1 MTSRVLKVIRRL
13 MHAYKLFLI
22 ALSQSVRV
30 GVRLVVLES
39 VREDV
44 FVDCCNSKC
53 VCIYVTLKRLQGA
66 SVCMVVKNSKS

>member
-22 ALSQSVRV
+22 ALSQCVRV
-30 GVRLVVLES
+30 GVRLGVLES

-44 FVDCCNSKC
+44 FEDCSNSK
-53 VCIYVTLKRLQGA
+53 
-66 SVCMVVKNSKS
+66 